1 MPVYHHIYILY
12 IYTHHI
18 FSSFIHTKHKLTLLC
33 GIICLLIYTL
43 PCSKRLAVF
52 QIGVYKQ
59 GSSTVPSGGQ
69 TIQHQRSDL
78 KDVSLSL
85 FFLN

>member
-12 IYTHHI
+12 IHHI
-18 FSSFIHTKHKLTLLC
+18 FSSFIHTKHKLTLLYR
-33 GIICLLIYTL
+33 IICLLIYTL
-43 PCSKRLAVF
+43 PCSKQLAVF